1 MQYTPDRR
9 SIRKIPAYSW
19 FLTISHLRVDG
30 QVCIAHYLS
39 STPRVQ
45 AEAWEIIKR
54 RFAAPP
60 HGSFTPA
67 AVLTEPPPLL
77 ETVAGREYHCHSDCH
92 RHTGGNPILAEGF
105 LARPGKPGSW
115 RTLLLWLAL
124 SRIGTDVLD
133 EWVFVFKVHGGR
145 VTLSPPYYNIRGPKA
160 NLFF

>member
-1 MQYTPDRR
+1 MICPCSQIPIVFPRSVQYTPDRR

-92 RHTGGNPILAEGF
+92 RHTGGNPILAEGV
-105 LARPGKPGSW
+105 LARPGKPGGHGVPCCCG
-115 RTLLLWLAL
+115 
-124 SRIGTDVLD
+124 SRFRASELMYLMNGYL
-133 EWVFVFKVHGGR
+133 VFKVH
-145 VTLSPPYYNIRGPKA
+145 
-160 NLFF
+160 

>member
-1 MQYTPDRR
+1 M
-9 SIRKIPAYSW
+9 
-19 FLTISHLRVDG
+19 
-30 QVCIAHYLS
+30 
-39 STPRVQ
+39 Q

-67 AVLTEPPPLL
+67 AVLTEPSLLL
-77 ETVAGREYHCHSDCH
+77 ETVTGREYHCHSDCH

-105 LARPGKPGSW
+105 LAGPGKPGSW

-133 EWVFVFKVHGGR
+133 EWVFGFQGARRGG
-145 VTLSPPYYNIRGPKA
+145 
-160 NLFF
+160 